1 MFIIVI
7 AAKYCHLILNRNL
20 ITAINSNGIDQLI
33 LMTNW
38 HKYCLVVK
46 GRNKEIEKIKRISSM
61 MINVNYSE
69 QIAHAK
75 TQGASQVEFKRSG
88 TTQLKSSPNQDT
100 LTLSNQALSLINGD
114 KKIVTE
120 TSPIYLKPQS
130 AAALIAEHENS
141 NSTTRRSNE
150 GGVSASSTKGVKF
163 EEMMQAII
171 DKRLGIDRKK
181 LEEIE
186 ALMKEIAE
194 DQNLSPEAKEN
205 ALKEIEKMRDNIIE
219 ESIEIKKTAKQTF
232 TEPTEKSDV

>member
-1 MFIIVI
+1 
-7 AAKYCHLILNRNL
+7 
-20 ITAINSNGIDQLI
+20 
-33 LMTNW
+33 
-38 HKYCLVVK
+38 
-46 GRNKEIEKIKRISSM
+46 M

-75 TQGASQVEFKRSG
+75 TQGASQVDFKRSA
-88 TTQLKSSPNQDT
+88 TTQLKSSSNQDT

-114 KKIVTE
+114 KQIVTE
-120 TSPIYLKPQS
+120 TSPIYVKPQT
-130 AAALIAEHENS
+130 AAALIAENK
-141 NSTTRRSNE
+141 NSTSTTGRANE
-150 GGVSASSTKGVKF
+150 GGVSAISTKGAKF

-232 TEPTEKSDV
+232 TEPSEKVTYK